1 MANCKSM
8 NNAITSILMGKLN
21 VLNSWRKF
29 RHRRLNL
36 RAKKRV
42 GVATQLR
49 GSSKIDA
56 PPCPTPPSK
65 KQKPDREETGR
76 ANDWLSLL
84 LPGSGRQRSGFGLI
98 EQLAYPTVSDSAST
112 EIIGSSPVLCRR

>member
-36 RAKKRV
+36 RAKRRV

-49 GSSKIDA
+49 GSIKIDA
-56 PPCPTPPSK
+56 PFLDPTLKHKGPTGK
-65 KQKPDREETGR
+65 K
-76 ANDWLSLL
+76 
-84 LPGSGRQRSGFGLI
+84 
-98 EQLAYPTVSDSAST
+98 
-112 EIIGSSPVLCRR
+112 PVGPMSQ